1 MNYFNKTIALVIA
14 LTFTLFGCDNTTS
27 PHTNSNND
35 SSGFYN
41 SAENGTGNE
50 GETGNIIVIDEKN
63 LDSDWSFVPESGES
77 GSGNFV
83 EGPGTPVIGSGSAS
97 FSLNDNEDGLALFGA
112 IFEGSTP
119 LSTFSRIGYNT
130 FQGSAGSVQAVA
142 LQFHVNYDG
151 NNDWQGRLVFEPY
164 HDGTV
169 EQSLWQTWNP
179 LEQRGWWATGAAGA
193 ELCTQDELCTW
204 NEILDEFPNAV
215 VRAEEALDNVGFII
229 FKAGSNWGEFLGYV
243 DGFELEI
250 AGELFTYSFEA
261 EQADD
266 ENGDNGEEDENG
278 DDNGEDGED
287 GENGD
292 NGDEEENGDD
302 SGENGDD
309 EGNGDNGE
317 EDENGD
323 DNGEDGE
330 DEENGDNGDEEENG
344 DNGEEDENGDDSG
357 ENGEDE
363 ENGDNGDDEE
373 EETVDDP
380 DNPSVKEDCKN
391 GGWEVYGFRNQ
402 GLCIQYVNTGKDS
415 RNDSANDDENSSDDN
430 GDNESDNGEE
440 DDPDNGGENENGD
453 NEDNEENG
461 DENDNGDNEEN
472 GDGDDSDDSDEEES
486 ADQNEDPNTIEEC
499 RNGGWQDFGFRNQ
512 GQCIQFVNTGKD
524 SR

>member
-77 GSGNFV
+77 ESGNFV

-130 FQGSAGSVQAVA
+130 FQGSAGSVQAVV

-278 DDNGEDGED
+278 D
-287 GENGD
+287 
-292 NGDEEENGDD
+292 
-302 SGENGDD
+302 
-309 EGNGDNGE
+309 
-317 EDENGD
+317 
-323 DNGEDGE
+323 
-330 DEENGDNGDEEENG
+330 EEENG

-440 DDPDNGGENENGD
+440 DDSDNGGENENGD

-461 DENDNGDNEEN
+461 DENDNGDNEDN

-499 RNGGWQDFGFRNQ
+499 RNGGWKDFGFRNQ

>member
-97 FSLNDNEDGLALFGA
+97 FSLNDNEDGLELFGA

-130 FQGSAGSVQAVA
+130 FQGSAGSVQAVV

-278 DDNGEDGED
+278 DD
-287 GENGD
+287 
-292 NGDEEENGDD
+292 
-302 SGENGDD
+302 
-309 EGNGDNGE
+309 EG
-317 EDENGD
+317 
-323 DNGEDGE
+323 
-330 DEENGDNGDEEENG
+330 NG

-440 DDPDNGGENENGD
+440 DDPDNGGEN
-453 NEDNEENG
+453 
-461 DENDNGDNEEN
+461 DNGDNEEN

-486 ADQNEDPNTIEEC
+486 ADQNEDPNTIE
-499 RNGGWQDFGFRNQ
+499 
-512 GQCIQFVNTGKD
+512 
-524 SR
+524 